1 MLIMDESLYKLICHQ
16 NYIQY
21 GTYDVQ
27 GRTAKLPNHTGETL
41 CPDTVS
47 HLSIDVE
54 AKWK

>member
-1 MLIMDESLYKLICHQ
+1 M
-16 NYIQY
+16 QY

-47 HLSIDVE
+47 HLNIDVE